1 MMGRRDTSPS
11 KGIRVPDSPRIAFI
25 DLPGEE
31 EIRAQMDPNA
41 PRHPYDFGF
50 LAPMSRLR
58 WAHPRIGRAL
68 GAFFN
73 EVMFAPGH
81 LTRAEREMLAAV
93 SAAAQDCYY

>member
-1 MMGRRDTSPS
+1 MS
-11 KGIRVPDSPRIAFI
+11 DSPRIAFI
-25 DLPGEE
+25 DLPSEE

-58 WAHPRIGRAL
+58 WAHPRIGRTL
-68 GAFFN
+68 GAFFA

-81 LTRAEREMLAAV
+81 LTRGEREMLAAV

>member
-1 MMGRRDTSPS
+1 M
-11 KGIRVPDSPRIAFI
+11 KGYPVPDSDRIAFV
-25 DLPGEE
+25 DLPSEE

-41 PRHPYDFGF
+41 PPHPYDFGS

-68 GAFFN
+68 SPFFN

>member
-1 MMGRRDTSPS
+1 MT
-11 KGIRVPDSPRIAFI
+11 DSSRIAFI
-25 DLPGEE
+25 DLPSEE

-41 PRHPYDFGF
+41 PHHPYDFGF

-58 WAHPRIGRAL
+58 WAHPRIGKAL
-68 GAFFN
+68 SGFFN